1 MEQIVGIYR
10 DISQFIV
17 GILVNETDTH
27 IVLRRALLCSIEKD
41 KAGNGVVPTFFPL
54 TLLTLDPPFHVMG
67 FLKEQSIDFET
78 WFKKEDMINPY
89 KHELVD
95 QVKNIYIQNFVG
107 MTPPVINASPQ
118 KAPEDNIINLF

>member
-78 WFKKEDMINPY
+78 SFKKEDLLNPN
-89 KHELVD
+89 KLELVD

-107 MTPPVINASPQ
+107 MTPPVVNPGT
-118 KAPEDNIINLF
+118 KPPEDNIINLF

>member
-41 KAGNGVVPTFFPL
+41 KNGNGVVPNFFPL

-78 WFKKEDMINPY
+78 SFKKEDLLNPN
-89 KHELVD
+89 KLEIVD

-107 MTPPVINASPQ
+107 MAQPPVAPSTPPG
-118 KAPEDNIINLF
+118 DNIINLF